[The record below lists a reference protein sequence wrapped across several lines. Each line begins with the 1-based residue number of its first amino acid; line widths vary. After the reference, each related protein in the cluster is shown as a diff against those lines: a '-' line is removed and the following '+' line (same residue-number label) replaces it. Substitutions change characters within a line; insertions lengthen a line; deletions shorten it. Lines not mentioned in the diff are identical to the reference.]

1 MSLELLF
8 AIVLG
13 AILIAGHFMVML
25 FTLNWCTLNK
35 MLNRL
40 TNMSFELAKRIE
52 NYNEEEA

>member
-13 AILIAGHFMVML
+13 AILIAGQFMVML

-52 NYNEEEA
+52 NYNE

>member
-13 AILIAGHFMVML
+13 AILIAGQFMVML